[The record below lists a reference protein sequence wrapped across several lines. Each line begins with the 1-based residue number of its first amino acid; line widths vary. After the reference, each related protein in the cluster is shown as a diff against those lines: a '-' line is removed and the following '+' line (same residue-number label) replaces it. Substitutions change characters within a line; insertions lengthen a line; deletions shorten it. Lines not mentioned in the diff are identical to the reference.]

1 MTPTPQLA
9 LVLRNGLLLMLF
21 LAAVNRVGLPEGLF
35 LALAILVV
43 LEADLGGG
51 VIAGRER
58 MVGSLMGLLSV
69 VITSGVSALIPLPA
83 RLFGGL
89 LMVRLFSFSAG
100 LSSGYIV
107 GGHVVAGS
115 LLHHPNDWWYYAF
128 WRTMMTILGVFI
140 GVLLSR
146 HVYSQRTVSAWRL
159 RCDRWI
165 QDLAEGLTDLTKRPD
180 HERHYL
186 ELRERRNALR
196 RGLPQMIAE
205 QGVTRTRWDTVQWAQ
220 QILHHGSS
228 VMSCCRD
235 LSLLLRRDQ
244 QLPPELTTT
253 IHDLQTVGQQRLHQ
267 LCSGTL
273 PQGSDTTLEA
283 LQQRLQRA
291 VETSLLQPE
300 AETARDASLD
310 STIDSRQRHLLA
322 SRLLLLSDA
331 LGQLPTSWGLP
342 CAEIADRY

>member
-1 MTPTPQLA
+1 MSPTPRLA
-9 LVLRNGLLLMLF
+9 LVLRNGVLLMLF
-21 LAAVNRVGLPEGLF
+21 LAAVNRMGLPEGLF

-69 VITSGVSALIPLPA
+69 VITSGVSSLIPLPA
-83 RLFGGL
+83 KLFGGL
-89 LMVRLFSFSAG
+89 LLVRLFSFSAG

-128 WRTMMTILGVFI
+128 WRTFMTILGVFI

-159 RCDRWI
+159 RCDSWI
-165 QDLAEGLTDLTKRPD
+165 QDLAEDLTHLNKQPD

-205 QGVTRTRWDTVQWAQ
+205 QHLTRTRQDTVQWAQ
-220 QILHHGSS
+220 QTLQHGSS

-235 LSLLLRRDQ
+235 LSMLLSRNQR
-244 QLPPELTTT
+244 LPPELTAT
-253 IHDLQTVGQQRLHQ
+253 IHELQALGEQRLHQ
-267 LCSGTL
+267 LCSGSLT
-273 PQGSDTTLEA
+273 PATHISWEA

-291 VETSLLQPE
+291 VDTHLIQPRPK
-300 AETARDASLD
+300 AESDASLQ
-310 STIDSRQRHLLA
+310 SPNAAQQQLLLA
-322 SRLLLLSDA
+322 SRLLLLCDA
-331 LGQLPTSWGLP
+331 LGQLPMSLGLP
-342 CAEIADRY
+342 